1 MNDTEPQSHAGPTI
15 ITRSGH
21 NISRADISSNA
32 LKVLY
37 RLRNSGHQAFLVG
50 GGVRDLLLSRHP
62 KDFDVATDAHPDE
75 MRKLFRNCRLIGRR
89 FRLAHVYF
97 GREVIEVATFR
108 SSSSGLKD
116 DRQHSDNGRVIRD
129 NVYGTIEEDIWR
141 RDFTVNALYYNVTD
155 FSIRD
160 YTTGMADIKART
172 LRLIGEPETRY
183 REDPV
188 RMLRAARFAAKL
200 DFHIADDSAA
210 PIRELGDLL
219 RDVPPARLYD
229 ETLKLFQSGHAV
241 RSLEMLQEFDLL
253 KYLFPHTARVLQS
266 DKTGKTSRFIR
277 EGLQN
282 TDRRVQAEEP
292 VTPMFLYA
300 ILLWHPILEL
310 KERIRADEES
320 SEIEA
325 LLDACDELVAEQLGH
340 TSYPRRFSTP
350 MKAMLVMQLRF
361 ENRRGGRAH
370 RLLNHKQFRAA
381 YDFLQLR
388 ARCGEADS
396 ELAEWWTD
404 VQTLPTGEQRKAFS
418 LKPNRSKR
426 RRSSRRSPRQS
437 KPQAA
442 R

>member
-1 MNDTEPQSHAGPTI
+1 
-15 ITRSGH
+15 
-21 NISRADISSNA
+21 
-32 LKVLY
+32 
-37 RLRNSGHQAFLVG
+37 
-50 GGVRDLLLSRHP
+50 
-62 KDFDVATDAHPDE
+62 
-75 MRKLFRNCRLIGRR
+75 
-89 FRLAHVYF
+89 
-97 GREVIEVATFR
+97 
-108 SSSSGLKD
+108 
-116 DRQHSDNGRVIRD
+116 
-129 NVYGTIEEDIWR
+129 
-141 RDFTVNALYYNVTD
+141 
-155 FSIRD
+155 
-160 YTTGMADIKART
+160 MADIKGRT

-241 RSLEMLQEFDLL
+241 RSLEVLQEFDLL
-253 KYLFPHTARVLQS
+253 KYLFPHTARSLQS
-266 DKTGKTSRFIR
+266 DKTGKTSRFIL

-396 ELAEWWTD
+396 ELAEWW
-404 VQTLPTGEQRKAFS
+404 LS
-418 LKPNRSKR
+418 LIHI
-426 RRSSRRSPRQS
+426 
-437 KPQAA
+437 
-442 R
+442 

>member
-1 MNDTEPQSHAGPTI
+1 
-15 ITRSGH
+15 
-21 NISRADISSNA
+21 
-32 LKVLY
+32 
-37 RLRNSGHQAFLVG
+37 VG

-155 FSIRD
+155 FSIWD
-160 YTTGMADIKART
+160 YTTGMADIKGRT

-241 RSLEMLQEFDLL
+241 RSLEVLQEFDLL
-253 KYLFPHTARVLQS
+253 KYLFPHTARALQS

-325 LLDACDELVAEQLGH
+325 LLDACDELVAKQLGH

-404 VQTLPTGEQRKAFS
+404 VQTLPTGEQLKAFS
-418 LKPNRSKR
+418 LKPNRSR
-426 RRSSRRSPRQS
+426 RRRPSRRSPKQS

-442 R
+442 Q

>member
-1 MNDTEPQSHAGPTI
+1 M
-15 ITRSGH
+15 
-21 NISRADISSNA
+21 
-32 LKVLY
+32 
-37 RLRNSGHQAFLVG
+37 G

-75 MRKLFRNCRLIGRR
+75 VRKLFRNCRLIGRR
-89 FRLAHVYF
+89 FRLAHVHF
-97 GREVIEVATFR
+97 GREVIEVVTFR

-116 DRQHSDNGRVIRD
+116 DRQHSDNGRIIRD

-155 FSIRD
+155 FSIWD
-160 YTTGMADIKART
+160 YTTGMADIKGRT

-229 ETLKLFQSGHAV
+229 ETLKLFQAGHAV
-241 RSLEMLQEFDLL
+241 RSLEVLQEFDLL
-253 KYLFPHTARVLQS
+253 KYLFPDTARALQS

-381 YDFLQLR
+381 YDFLLLR
-388 ARCGEADS
+388 STAGEVPS
-396 ELAEWWTD
+396 ELTQWWTEIQECD
-404 VQTLPTGEQRKAFS
+404 EAKRHAMIKGLDGGSAPG
-418 LKPNRSKR
+418 KR
-426 RRSSRRSPRQS
+426 RRRPRR
-437 KPQAA
+437 A
-442 R
+442 RSGNGNVR

>member
-1 MNDTEPQSHAGPTI
+1 M
-15 ITRSGH
+15 
-21 NISRADISSNA
+21 
-32 LKVLY
+32 
-37 RLRNSGHQAFLVG
+37 G

-75 MRKLFRNCRLIGRR
+75 VRKLFRNCRLIGRR
-89 FRLAHVYF
+89 FRLAHVHF
-97 GREVIEVATFR
+97 GREVIEVVTFR

-116 DRQHSDNGRVIRD
+116 DRQHSDNGRIIRD

-155 FSIRD
+155 FSIWD
-160 YTTGMADIKART
+160 YTTGMADIKGRT

-241 RSLEMLQEFDLL
+241 RSLEVLQEFDLL
-253 KYLFPHTARVLQS
+253 KYLFPHTARALQS

-418 LKPNRSKR
+418 LKPNRSR
-426 RRSSRRSPRQS
+426 RRRPSRRSPRQS

-442 R
+442 Q

>member
-1 MNDTEPQSHAGPTI
+1 LNDTEPQSHAGPTI

-75 MRKLFRNCRLIGRR
+75 VRKLFRNCRLIGRR
-89 FRLAHVYF
+89 FRLAHVHF
-97 GREVIEVATFR
+97 GREVIEVVTFR

-116 DRQHSDNGRVIRD
+116 DRKHSDNGRIIRD

-155 FSIRD
+155 FSIWD
-160 YTTGMADIKART
+160 YTTGMADIKGRT

-241 RSLEMLQEFDLL
+241 RSLEVLQEFDLL
-253 KYLFPHTARVLQS
+253 KYLFPHTARALQS

-418 LKPNRSKR
+418 LKPNRSR
-426 RRSSRRSPRQS
+426 RRRPSRRSPRQS

-442 R
+442 Q

>member
-1 MNDTEPQSHAGPTI
+1 M
-15 ITRSGH
+15 
-21 NISRADISSNA
+21 
-32 LKVLY
+32 
-37 RLRNSGHQAFLVG
+37 G

-155 FSIRD
+155 FSIWD
-160 YTTGMADIKART
+160 YTTGMADIKGRT

-241 RSLEMLQEFDLL
+241 RSLEVLQEFDLL
-253 KYLFPHTARVLQS
+253 KYLFPHTARALQS

-325 LLDACDELVAEQLGH
+325 LLDACDELVAKQLGH

-404 VQTLPTGEQRKAFS
+404 VQTLPTGEQLKAFS
-418 LKPNRSKR
+418 LKPNRSR
-426 RRSSRRSPRQS
+426 RRRPSRRSPKQS

-442 R
+442 Q

>member
-155 FSIRD
+155 FSIWD

-253 KYLFPHTARVLQS
+253 KYLFPDTARALQS

-350 MKAMLVMQLRF
+350 MKTMLVMQLRF

-370 RLLNHKQFRAA
+370 RLLNHRQFRAA

-404 VQTLPTGEQRKAFS
+404 VQTLPTEEQRKAFS
-418 LKPNRSKR
+418 LKPNRSR
-426 RRSSRRSPRQS
+426 RRRPSRRSPRRS
-437 KPQAA
+437 KPEAA
-442 R
+442 Q